1 MNTNTLNSITL
12 ILATSTIL
20 SACGG
25 DSDDTSFSGNNATTA
40 NSINFP
46 ASWFALESD
55 ADQKKFIN
63 EIQISNRN
71 NSLSI
76 QANIIFQQQGS
87 QPSSEIGEFQYIL
100 TKDKLYYNKDG
111 DHPSY
116 LIQDKDSFLE
126 TSYEANGQGLKT
138 TINYK
143 IIPLANKAVTD
154 AAVRNSL
161 FDPSNATDSN
171 YLKLQTAFQN
181 TILTFD
187 KQAECYQYLSTQN
200 NQETISFDENQVINK
215 TLEQWIADKKNN
227 HFEVI
232 EDTWAGY
239 RVASVKESEN
249 STNYHDNLVVEV
261 NGKLYFSYYDG
272 TQLNDHSAYYDDI
285 QAFKGGI
292 CNLYNPL
299 AANTLRTTIQGLP
312 RN

>member
-12 ILATSTIL
+12 LLATSTIL

-25 DSDDTSFSGNNATTA
+25 GSDDTSFSGNKTTTV

-46 ASWFALESD
+46 ASWFVLESD
-55 ADQKKFIN
+55 ENQKKFIN

-71 NSLSI
+71 NGLSI
-76 QANIIFQQQGS
+76 QSNIIFQQQGS
-87 QPSSEIGEFQYIL
+87 QPSSEIEDYQYIL

-111 DHPSY
+111 EHPNY
-116 LIQDKDSFLE
+116 LVKNKDLFLE

-154 AAVRNSL
+154 TTVRNGL
-161 FDPSNATDSN
+161 FDPSNVKDSN
-171 YLKLQTAFQN
+171 YIKLQTAFQN

-215 TLEQWIADKKNN
+215 TLEQWITDKKNN
-227 HFEVI
+227 HFTVI

-239 RVASVKESEN
+239 RVASVKESNN

-272 TQLNDHSAYYDDI
+272 TQLNDHSTYNDDI
-285 QAFKGGI
+285 EAFKNGI
-292 CNLYNPL
+292 CNIYNPS
-299 AANTLRTTIQGLP
+299 AANTLRTAIQGLP